1 MPVPTLISQLS
12 TTASLNSPDG
22 AVDVPSSIDD
32 YQRAH
37 ASFIAVLRDQA
48 TSIINGDTPVTN
60 ATNATNAPLSF
71 RNKIINGD
79 MRIDQRNAGAAVTP
93 TTSTYLVDRFTA
105 VISQASKLTFQQ
117 VADAPTGF
125 KFSTKITVASQFA
138 PAAGDF
144 FNYSQRIEG
153 PNIIDL
159 AFGTAS
165 AAAITVSFYA
175 KTSVAGTYSASLA
188 NKDSDRTYVF
198 SVALTT
204 SWAKY
209 TVTIPGE
216 TTGTWATY
224 NAIGLILRFNLG
236 MGTNYQTASPNT
248 WLAGDYLAATGSIQF
263 VNQTAGAT
271 LNITGVQLEA
281 GTVATPFEN
290 RPIGTELAL
299 CQRYYQHAISN
310 MRITAAAVDNYLQS
324 NINFAV
330 TMRAGPTT
338 TNVSAGSSANINT
351 VIVSTAGGIAG
362 ARVEATASAAGDAY
376 VLNRIDAFASEL

>member
-281 GTVATPFEN
+281 GTVATPFEH

-299 CQRYYQHAISN
+299 CQRYYQLSGSLVLACQNS
-310 MRITAAAVDNYLQS
+310 TTS
-324 NINFAV
+324 AV
-330 TMRAGPTT
+330 TYYQDFIYPVVPRIAPTITLGPPSYSGA
-338 TNVSAGSSANINT
+338 SALAVN
-351 VIVSTAGGIAG
+351 IAG
-362 ARVEATASAAGDAY
+362 AARYRLSVSINASTPMGTAEAQVLVSA
-376 VLNRIDAFASEL
+376 EL